1 MLATLL
7 GVLIAVAVIV
17 VGAYFVYRG
26 TPTTRSEYDKRYN
39 GKTDVPADRSTI
51 LGGLATIGAGILV
64 FLFSLGFA
72 EVPAGHVGIITSFGR
87 VHETTLHPGLHW
99 NAPFVNSVHLMDSR
113 VQVYTFENIEGASS
127 DLQAVAMSGNIQ
139 FHLDPAL
146 ASHIYQTVGV
156 DYKDKVFVRPAD
168 TILKSVTPRYRAQ
181 DIVGQRVEIGDL
193 TAQELQEQ
201 VAPYGITV
209 DQVNI
214 ANIGLSPEFLQ
225 AIEDKVRAE
234 QEAAKERQLIE
245 VSKAQAQQQIERANG
260 EAEATRI
267 AAQGQSDANNTL
279 NQSLTPTLIEWQRI
293 LKLNPQVQ
301 VIYLP
306 SDGEFILPLPSTAPP
321 ASPAP

>member
-7 GVLIAVAVIV
+7 GFVLAFTVIG
-17 VGAYFVYRG
+17 VGAFFVWRG
-26 TPTTRSEYDKRYN
+26 TPAKRSEYDKKYY
-39 GKTDVPADRSTI
+39 GAVDVPGDKSSI
-51 LGGLATIGAGILV
+51 LGGLGAVIAG
-64 FLFSLGFA
+64 LFIFIVSLGFA

-99 NAPFVNSVHLMDSR
+99 NPPFVNAVHLMDSR

-127 DLQAVAMSGNIQ
+127 DLQAVALSGNIQ

-146 ASHIYQTVGV
+146 ASHIYQTVGL

-168 TILKSVTPRYRAQ
+168 TILKSVTPRFRAQ

-193 TAQELQEQ
+193 TAQELQAQ

-225 AIEDKVRAE
+225 SIEDKVRAE
-234 QEAAKERQLIE
+234 QEAAKERTLIE
-245 VSKAQAQQQIERANG
+245 VSEARAQQRIAEANG
-260 EAEATRI
+260 QAESTRI
-267 AAQGQSDANNTL
+267 AAQGQADANNTL
-279 NQSLTPTLIEWQRI
+279 NLSLTPTLIEWQRI
-293 LKLNPQVQ
+293 LKLNPNVQ

-306 SDGEFILPLPSTAPP
+306 SDGQFILPLPSTAP
-321 ASPAP
+321 

>member
-7 GVLIAVAVIV
+7 GIVVAVLVIAT
-17 VGAYFVYRG
+17 GAYFVWRG
-26 TPTTRSEYDKRYN
+26 SPTTRSEYDRMYN
-39 GKTDVPADRSTI
+39 GKTDVPADKSSVF
-51 LGGLATIGAGILV
+51 GGLGAIAAGIL
-64 FLFSLGFA
+64 LFILALGFA
-72 EVPAGHVGIITSFGR
+72 EVPAGHVGIVTSFGK
-87 VHETTLHPGLHW
+87 VHDTTLHPGLHW
-99 NAPFVNSVHLMDSR
+99 NPPFVNSVHLMDSR

-156 DYKDKVFVRPAD
+156 DYKEKVFIRPAD

-181 DIVGQRVEIGDL
+181 DIVGQRVQIGDL
-193 TAQELQEQ
+193 TAQELQAQ

-225 AIEDKVRAE
+225 SIEEKVRAE
-234 QEAAKERQLIE
+234 QEAAKERTLVE
-245 VSKAQAQQQIERANG
+245 VSEARAQQRIAEANG
-260 EAEATRI
+260 NAEAQRI
-267 AAQGQSDANNTL
+267 NAQGQADANNTL
-279 NQSLTPTLIEWQRI
+279 NLSLTPNLIEWQRI
-293 LKLNPQVQ
+293 NKLNPQVQ

-306 SDGEFILPLPSTAPP
+306 SEGQFILPLPSTAPP
-321 ASPAP
+321 TP